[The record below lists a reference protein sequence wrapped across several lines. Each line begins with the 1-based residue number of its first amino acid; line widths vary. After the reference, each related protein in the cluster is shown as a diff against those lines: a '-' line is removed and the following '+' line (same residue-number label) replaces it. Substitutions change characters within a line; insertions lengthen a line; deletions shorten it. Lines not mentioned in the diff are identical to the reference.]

1 MTMKVKMFAE
11 LIVELANSKGLTVK
25 ELYESI
31 EVVKGIVHI
40 PEKGSAFEKK
50 EGE

>member
-1 MTMKVKMFAE
+1 MMKVKMFAE
-11 LIVELANSKGLTVK
+11 LIIELANSKGLTVK

-31 EVVKGIVHI
+31 EVVKSIVHI
-40 PEKGSAFEKK
+40 PGEDLETAKK

>member
-1 MTMKVKMFAE
+1 MMKAKMFAE
-11 LIVELANSKGLTVK
+11 LIIELANNKGLTVK

-31 EVVKGIVHI
+31 EVVKNVHI
-40 PEKGSAFEKK
+40 PGEDLETTKK

>member
-1 MTMKVKMFAE
+1 MKTKMFAE
-11 LIVELANSKGLTVK
+11 LIIELANSKGLTVK

-31 EVVKGIVHI
+31 EVVKSIVHI
-40 PEKGSAFEKK
+40 SGEDLETAKK